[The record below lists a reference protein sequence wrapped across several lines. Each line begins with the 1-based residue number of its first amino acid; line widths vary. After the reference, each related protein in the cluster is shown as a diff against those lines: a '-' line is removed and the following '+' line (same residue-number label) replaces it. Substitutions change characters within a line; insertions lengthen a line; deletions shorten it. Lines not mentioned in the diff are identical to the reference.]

1 MGRNEPR
8 VSGCVCY
15 THSELQHSKVCKVK
29 EKKLVEKFLAIT
41 IGSIVQ
47 HTVID
52 KQQGG
57 LEKGVPHS

>member
-1 MGRNEPR
+1 M
-8 VSGCVCY
+8 CY

-47 HTVID
+47 HTLID